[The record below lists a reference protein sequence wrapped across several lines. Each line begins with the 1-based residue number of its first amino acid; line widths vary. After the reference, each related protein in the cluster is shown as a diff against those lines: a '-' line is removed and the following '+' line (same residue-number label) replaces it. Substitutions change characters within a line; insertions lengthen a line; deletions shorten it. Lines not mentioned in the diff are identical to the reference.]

1 MNRLLT
7 QLQDLEE
14 MKDELDEAE
23 YIQSRQETLDQL
35 EEFEAALAKMMA
47 GNMTLVD
54 ELSGIQCT
62 VLITTRY

>member
-23 YIQSRQETLDQL
+23 YIQSRQETMDQL